1 MTVTNTAI
9 NERSSI
15 EVHLYAKSE
24 RFPTESNREH
34 SNVNYVP
41 RTAGRHTSY
50 LRKTNNL
57 DLEKFRLLAPSTDIN
72 VVGKVAESMTRLLSL
87 SRAKPANQIGRLE
100 SASSSPNLKA
110 PLSCS
115 LIIFPKKRRLQWS
128 AYRIGPPVSV
138 GRFCSSLCS
147 ASLSLLLVHLFC
159 SFRRFFCSFLC
170 STSLPD
176 LLVSLSVLL
185 VSLFC
190 LFLCLFCSSLF
201 CSSLCLAIMLV
212 SLLVSRSVLL
222 VSLSVLVCLS
232 FCIPACLSFLVSPSA
247 CLPVCYACISI
258 CLGLLVSLYA
268 CLSVFSPC
276 LSVCLPVCL
285 SALLV
290 YLPACLLCLSLCLP
304 TYFSVCSACISLC
317 LSGLLDSLPACL
329 FLLVR
334 LTHCMSVFSVVL
346 R

>member
-9 NERSSI
+9 NERSSV

-24 RFPTESNREH
+24 RFPTDSNREH

-41 RTAGRHTSY
+41 RTAGLHTSY

-57 DLEKFRLLAPSTDIN
+57 NLEKFRLLAPSTGIN

-87 SRAKPANQIGRLE
+87 SRAKPSNQTGRLE

-115 LIIFPKKRRLQWS
+115 LIVFPKKRRPQWS

-147 ASLSLLLVHLFC
+147 ASLSALLVYLFC
-159 SFRRFFCSFLC
+159 LFLRLFCSFLC
-170 STSLPD
+170 STSLSD

-190 LFLCLFCSSLF
+190 LFLSCSARLSAWLL
-201 CSSLCLAIMLV
+201 CSSLCLFLGLFCLYL
-212 SLLVSRSVLL
+212 SLSWSVCLSVCLHVCLFSLSLCLPVCLSVLL
-222 VSLSVLVCLS
+222 VSLSW
-232 FCIPACLSFLVSPSA
+232 
-247 CLPVCYACISI
+247 YA
-258 CLGLLVSLYA
+258 
-268 CLSVFSPC
+268 C

-285 SALLV
+285 FSLFLRLSAFLL
-290 YLPACLLCLSLCLP
+290 CLYICQPVCSLCLSLCLP
-304 TYFSVCSACISLC
+304 TYLSVCSACISVC
-317 LSGLLDSLPACL
+317 LSGLLDTLSVRL

-334 LTHCMSVFSVVL
+334 LPHCMSVFSVVL